1 MTTTRKTRE
10 RTGALILI
18 DRWRG
23 EIRTA
28 VREMQAGRHEEAL
41 VVLFTL
47 LKAMD
52 NLEKKTARS
61 ARGGTQ

>member
-1 MTTTRKTRE
+1 MTPTRKARE
-10 RTGALILI
+10 RTGALILV

-28 VREMQAGRHEEAL
+28 VRAMQAGRHEEAL

-47 LKAMD
+47 LKAME
-52 NLEKKTARS
+52 NIEKKEAMAAKR
-61 ARGGTQ
+61 